1 MRQIKT
7 ALLAYGGSGK
17 LFHAPF
23 LEVNDGF
30 ELIGAYERSKKNIQT
45 DYPNVKALIL
55 LKKF

>member
-30 ELIGAYERSKKNIQT
+30 ELIGAYERSKKNIQ
-45 DYPNVKALIL
+45 NHHKIIVSVSFKRNI
-55 LKKF
+55 